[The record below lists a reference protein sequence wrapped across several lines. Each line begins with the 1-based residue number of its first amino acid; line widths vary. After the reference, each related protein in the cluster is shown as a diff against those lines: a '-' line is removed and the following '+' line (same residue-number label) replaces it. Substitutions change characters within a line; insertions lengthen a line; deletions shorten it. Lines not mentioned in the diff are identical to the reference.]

1 MALGRLAQPV
11 FHNKDG
17 RIGVLYLVTSDLTLT
32 YAGITSLYQKRWTI
46 AARPPG
52 EPFHKSLTHTAALE
66 RSPAHTVQTQTN
78 PIFASV
84 WAFITLEKLEV
95 KTKANQFELK
105 SRLY

>member
-1 MALGRLAQPV
+1 M
-11 FHNKDG
+11 
-17 RIGVLYLVTSDLTLT
+17 LYLVTSDLTLT
-32 YAGITSLYQKRWTI
+32 YESGPPLGHGIISLYQKRWTKVALLGAI